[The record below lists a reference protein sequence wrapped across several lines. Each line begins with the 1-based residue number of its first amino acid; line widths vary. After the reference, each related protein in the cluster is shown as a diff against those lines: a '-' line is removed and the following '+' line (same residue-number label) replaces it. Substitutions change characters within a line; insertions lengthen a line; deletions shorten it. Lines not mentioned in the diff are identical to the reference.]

1 MNTAFV
7 GLGAMGRPMAANLA
21 RAGCLHQVWNRSIE
35 KAAAFVASNKQVSM
49 AATPVELAQH
59 NELIFTCVSAD
70 DDLREII
77 EIMKPALRSGSIIVD
92 TSTVSANTSRDLA
105 KALAGMGVTFL
116 DAPVS
121 GGVEGA
127 INGTLSMMVGGDEG
141 AIDKIRPQLQ
151 HMTARVVHMGP
162 SGSGQATKAVNQI
175 MAAGINQA
183 VCEALAFAEAMDL
196 DMARV
201 IDVVG
206 GGAAGNWFL
215 QHRGAS
221 MTQAC
226 FEPGFKVALHHK
238 DLGLCKA
245 MIETLAES
253 DKSLPIVEM
262 TLIHYQRLMD
272 EGFADEDISALYRLK
287 RRLFSDD

>member
-1 MNTAFV
+1 MKAAFI
-7 GLGAMGRPMAANLA
+7 GLGAMGRPMATNLA
-21 RAGCLHQVWNRSIE
+21 RAGCLQQVWNRSIE
-35 KAAAFVASNKQVSM
+35 KTATFVATNKQVSI
-49 AATPVELAQH
+49 AATLAELARN

-70 DDLREII
+70 DDLREVI
-77 EIMKPALRSGSIIVD
+77 EVMKPALSTGSIIVD
-92 TSTVSANTSRDLA
+92 TSTVSADTSRELA
-105 KALAGMGVTFL
+105 AALAGMGVAFL

-127 INGTLSMMVGGDEG
+127 INGMLSMMVGGDRNALE
-141 AIDKIRPQLQ
+141 KIRPLLQ
-151 HMTARVVHMGP
+151 HLTSRVVYMGP

-206 GGAAGNWFL
+206 AGAAGNWFL

-221 MTQAC
+221 MTQDR
-226 FEPGFKVALHHK
+226 FDPGFKVALHHK

-245 MIETLAES
+245 MIETLADS